1 MYAYMLVDNNR
12 MYWTNGDYSMVLVH
26 THAINIVSV
35 FFLFSKYNLQL
46 PKRLQWKRVSLSTY
60 SLPIHDFWW

>member
-1 MYAYMLVDNNR
+1 MLVDNNR
-12 MYWTNGDYSMVLVH
+12 IYCTNGDYSMVLVY

-46 PKRLQWKRVSLSTY
+46 PKRLR
-60 SLPIHDFWW
+60 